1 MIEFLPRKHHSCNM
15 EQFTPLTSSKS
26 DSTADPASS
35 MVFTDAAARKTLEL
49 ILEERNP
56 ELKLR
61 VYISG
66 GGCSGFQYGFMF
78 DENSADDDIAVS
90 NDGATLLVDPLSFQY
105 LMGAEVDYT
114 ENLQGAQFVIRN
126 PNASTTCGC
135 GSSFSV

>member
-1 MIEFLPRKHHSCNM
+1 LI
-15 EQFTPLTSSKS
+15 S
-26 DSTADPASS
+26 DEISTIVKDMDTLIDIPTHNDNT
-35 MVFTDAAARKTLEL
+35 MPGIVFTDAAARKVQEL

-66 GGCSGFQYGFMF
+66 GGCSGFQYGFSF
-78 DENSADDDIAVS
+78 DEEQAEDDIAVK
-90 NDGATLLVDPLSFQY
+90 NDGVTLLVDPLSFQY
-105 LMGAEVDYT
+105 LMGAEVDYS
-114 ENLQGAQFVIRN
+114 ESLQGAQFVIRN

>member
-1 MIEFLPRKHHSCNM
+1 MDNQSQP
-15 EQFTPLTSSKS
+15 QPQP
-26 DSTADPASS
+26 PANL
-35 MVFTDAAARKTLEL
+35 VFTDAAARKALEL
-49 ILEERNP
+49 IIEESNP

-61 VYISG
+61 VYITG
-66 GGCSGFQYGFMF
+66 GGCSGFQYGFSF
-78 DENSADDDIAVS
+78 DETAADDDIRVD
-90 NDGATLLVDPLSFQY
+90 NDGVTLLVDPLSYQY